1 MIRCVPESRK
11 LIITGPMRCD
21 SFREM
26 SWKPEID
33 EIERRR
39 QRALEMGG
47 GDALAQHR
55 ERGRMN
61 VRERIDALVDRDSFS
76 ERGQLA
82 GGSEKPDG
90 SDFQPTG
97 IVLGM
102 ARIQDRPVVVC
113 GDDFTIRGGA
123 YSQAG
128 LKKGL
133 YAEELAVSRRVP
145 LVRLLEAGGASIA
158 GTGGGS
164 RGRSGYDW
172 TAPPMLNILAMQ
184 SMQSVP
190 VVCIALGPVAGFPAG
205 RLVASHLSIMTRK
218 GAQVLTGGPA
228 VVAQATKEE
237 LTKEELGS
245 AKVHGRNG
253 MVDNVAEDEADAL
266 RQAQQFLSYLPGHA
280 GERPP
285 YFDVGDRPGRRAEEL
300 VSIVP
305 RERRRAFK
313 MRRLIGHVVDER
325 SFFEI
330 GAGWGRSQITGLARV
345 DGTSVGVLAN
355 DCYHDGGSMTAD
367 GAAKI
372 RRFVEMCDL
381 FHLPIVSFVDEPGF
395 MIGSAAE
402 EAGTIRAGMNA
413 MFAVLQS
420 TVPWFACVVR
430 RSYGV
435 AQGLHLGPN
444 VGPPG
449 EAGVGS
455 GSTVVAWP
463 SAMSGALPVESG
475 VALAF
480 RREIEAAADPDAR
493 RAALEE
499 EMALAQSVMPRAE
512 EFGVHDLIDPRET
525 RPRLCEWVREIDT
538 ALSRHARAGAPR
550 YSMRP

>member
-1 MIRCVPESRK
+1 
-11 LIITGPMRCD
+11 
-21 SFREM
+21 M
-26 SWKPEID
+26 SWKPEIE

-39 QRALEMGG
+39 TRALEMGG
-47 GDALAQHR
+47 ADSVAKHH

-61 VRERIDALVDRDSFS
+61 VRERIAALVDRDSFS
-76 ERGQLA
+76 ERGQIA
-82 GGSEKPDG
+82 GGSEADDG
-90 SDFQPTG
+90 ADFAPTG
-97 IVLGM
+97 IVLGH
-102 ARIQDRPVVVC
+102 ARIADRPIVVC

-133 YAEELAVSRRVP
+133 YAEELAISRRVP
-145 LVRLLEAGGASIA
+145 LIRLLEAGGASIA
-158 GTGGGS
+158 GTGGGA

-172 TAPPMLNILAMQ
+172 TAPPMLNILSMR
-184 SMQSVP
+184 SMQSIP
-190 VVCIALGPVAGFPAG
+190 VVCVALGPVAGFPAG
-205 RLVASHLSIMTRK
+205 RLVASHLSIMTRD

-228 VVAQATKEE
+228 VVAQATKEN

-253 MVDNVAEDEADAL
+253 TVDNVAKDEADAL
-266 RQAQQFLSYLPGHA
+266 RQVQKFLSYLPGHA

-285 YFDVGDRPGRRAEEL
+285 YFDVGDRPERRAEEL
-300 VSIVP
+300 ASIIP

-313 MRRLIGHVVDER
+313 MRKLIGYVVDER

-330 GAGWGRSQITGLARV
+330 GSGWGRSQITGLARI
-345 DGTSVGVLAN
+345 DGVSVGVLAN

-381 FHLPIVSFVDEPGF
+381 FHVPIVSFVDEPGF
-395 MIGSAAE
+395 MIGRAAE

-420 TVPWFACVVR
+420 SVPWFACVVR

-435 AQGLHLGPN
+435 AQGIHLGP
-444 VGPPG
+444 
-449 EAGVGS
+449 AA
-455 GSTVVAWP
+455 TVVAWP

-480 RREIEAAADPDAR
+480 RREIEAAANPEAR
-493 RAALEE
+493 RAELEE
-499 EMALAQSVMPRAE
+499 EMARAQSVLPRSE

-525 RPRLCEWVREIDT
+525 RPRLCEWVQEIQP
-538 ALSRHARAGAPR
+538 ALAAHARSGPPT
-550 YSMRP
+550 YSIRP